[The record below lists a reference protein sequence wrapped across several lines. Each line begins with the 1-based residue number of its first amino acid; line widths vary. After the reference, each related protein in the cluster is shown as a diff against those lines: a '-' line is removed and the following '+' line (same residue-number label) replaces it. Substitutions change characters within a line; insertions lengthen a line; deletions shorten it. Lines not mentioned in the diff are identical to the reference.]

1 MSMHYLGSSIGS
13 SNDFKNAISDL
24 STLIFAD
31 DTIYLSHNFYPH
43 IISIFN
49 NNQIKIENYMISN
62 RLSINVHLK
71 NNLFEA
77 FLKKPLGMLL
87 WSCMQSFIELRVIK
101 CFKIGGTKI
110 SYEEAE
116 EDIIFWLILIYLKVS
131 FLILKGGFQQEC
143 AVKFINYSKNW
154 LLLW

>member
-31 DTIYLSHNFYPH
+31 DTIYLSHHFYPH

-87 WSCMQSFIELRVIK
+87 
-101 CFKIGGTKI
+101 
-110 SYEEAE
+110 
-116 EDIIFWLILIYLKVS
+116 
-131 FLILKGGFQQEC
+131 
-143 AVKFINYSKNW
+143 
-154 LLLW
+154 